1 MKQLV
6 STDWLS
12 QNLNKVKILDATWHL
27 PNSGKDAENDFN
39 LSHIKNSLF
48 FDIDKNSNQNSDL
61 PHMLPGVDEWERIVS
76 NLGISNS
83 DHIIIYDN
91 SDIFSSCRV
100 WYSFIF
106 FGHDT
111 NHVSV
116 LDGNFEKW
124 KNEDKLITSE
134 KILVNKTNY
143 KAKTNSSLV
152 INKDQVK
159 KNILNKKFQLIDAR
173 NKERFQGIQAEPRKG
188 LRSGNIEG
196 SKNLPF
202 QLLINKDRTF
212 KKKDEIS
219 NIFKKNE
226 IDLDKDIAFTC
237 GSGVTACVLGMANS
251 LINDKTPIIY
261 DGSWSEYGQI
271 KNENK

>member
-100 WYSFIF
+100 W
-106 FGHDT
+106 
-111 NHVSV
+111 
-116 LDGNFEKW
+116 L
-124 KNEDKLITSE
+124 
-134 KILVNKTNY
+134 
-143 KAKTNSSLV
+143 
-152 INKDQVK
+152 
-159 KNILNKKFQLIDAR
+159 
-173 NKERFQGIQAEPRKG
+173 
-188 LRSGNIEG
+188 
-196 SKNLPF
+196 
-202 QLLINKDRTF
+202 
-212 KKKDEIS
+212 
-219 NIFKKNE
+219 
-226 IDLDKDIAFTC
+226 
-237 GSGVTACVLGMANS
+237 S
-251 LINDKTPIIY
+251 LIHI
-261 DGSWSEYGQI
+261 
-271 KNENK
+271 

>member
-237 GSGVTACVLGMANS
+237 GSGVTCVLGMANS